1 MAWKITTPLAG
12 AQGITVHS
20 TTKNHQLGT
29 IIQAEDP
36 TYGAGEFIYLEG
48 IAGVAAKAWVFYN
61 KANKA
66 SNILADGYGQIAIA
80 MAATVASEY
89 GWFQISGRA
98 LGLCK
103 TQIADLGRVC
113 LTSTSWTVDD
123 ASVTGDLV
131 ANAICAA
138 TTVVDSGYT
147 TFDIMR
153 PFSNNDMSTGN

>member
-29 IIQAEDP
+29 IVQAEDP

-48 IAGVAAKAWVFYN
+48 VAGVAAKAWCIYGSDQKV
-61 KANKA
+61 
-66 SNILADGYGQIAIA
+66 SNTLNDLYGPVCIA

-89 GWFQISGRA
+89 GWFQISGKA

-103 TQIADLGRVC
+103 TQCADLGRVC

-131 ANAICAA
+131 ANALCSA

-153 PFSNNDMSTGN
+153 PFTTNDMSTGN